1 MGVGSNIRRRREEK
15 EMTQRE
21 LARQVGIT
29 QAMLCWIERG
39 TRNPSLQVGNE
50 IAKVLQCRVED
61 LLEE

>member
-50 IAKVLQCRVED
+50 IAKVLQSRVED